1 MVAAVSAEKAAKA
14 YMTIV
19 TRYGR
24 HTIYRPSNADTPGGV
39 NRRPVVEA
47 VWHFNHSGL
56 HRIQSHIEKR
66 LLDQYLA
73 GQTNAVYAQEI
84 RDAYAQRMRQLKR
97 LKPPQPSAPP
107 YPRHT
112 KFAEVSIFNSIDGK
126 GLKYH
131 TFHDI
136 GKYTLFPLHEFR
148 TLFPYGFFGD
158 YEKSE
163 FTYTNTFAIMC
174 REEGLRLAAEYSYRT
189 LPYERRLIN
198 YKELMHEC
206 IKDMKFRKLSEYIK
220 RDDYFKCFYYD
231 FCLDLI
237 DVYREIKFKDPVGRQ
252 LLEAASIFDSIV
264 SILVR
269 SLRQRPLK
277 LFLLHREARKK
288 IMKEFLEQLKTE
300 ITKEKIV
307 PINMSEILVTLH
319 KVEFNL
325 DYADLKDVL
334 KAEEMPKDLK
344 DGKFKYTLL
353 LEQLQKRCDH
363 LWRPKDTSK
372 FSFTSFKGFNTGALL
387 WGERGRG
394 KSMILAYLGV
404 WAHDNNWASILVPSG
419 DRLVRGFEPLTQHSC
434 GLYMQP
440 QYAHEILRGI
450 LQTNKDLFASLPVN
464 MDLYGKFNLAGW
476 HDNDPPPVI
485 PEYDPVR
492 KTWSDH
498 WKTFFSKPQLAAL
511 EEAKAKHDLRL
522 AHQLQEP
529 KTLLDIAQFGTSDSA
544 YATVCIAEILEQ
556 LYNTDL
562 CNTLIAFDDFNEW
575 MDSSGYK
582 SYQHHFRKERKGR
595 IPPYDLALVRM
606 FMRFDGHLMR
616 NGVKNTAT
624 TEKRYFNQ
632 VCRPE
637 DINFP
642 KGYAIE
648 TSPLALDDFR
658 NMCRYYNMARWTFKQ
673 FQEWEMEAHYMM
685 SQGNWH
691 HFQHSI
697 KETTLL
703 KH

>member
-1 MVAAVSAEKAAKA
+1 MVAAAAVEEAGKA
-14 YMTIV
+14 YVTIV
-19 TRYGR
+19 TRYSR
-24 HTIYRPSNADTPGGV
+24 HTVYRPSNVGMPGNI

-47 VWHFNHSGL
+47 VWRFNHSGFQ
-56 HRIQSHIEKR
+56 RIQSLIERR

-73 GQTNAVYAQEI
+73 GQTSAAYVQEI
-84 RDAYAQRMRQLKR
+84 KDAYAQRMRQLKK
-97 LKPPQPSAPP
+97 LGPPQPSAPP
-107 YPRHT
+107 FPRDPE
-112 KFAEVSIFNSIDGK
+112 FNDVSIFNSFNGK
-126 GLKYH
+126 GFKHH
-131 TFHDI
+131 TLHDI
-136 GKYTLFPLHEFR
+136 GRYTLFPQHEYR
-148 TLFPYGFFGD
+148 TLFPYVSFGN
-158 YEKSE
+158 YEETE
-163 FTYTNTFAIMC
+163 FAHTGVFAIMC
-174 REEGLRLAAEYSYRT
+174 REDGLRLAAEYSYRT
-189 LPYERRLIN
+189 LPHERKLID

-206 IKDMKFRKLSEYIK
+206 VKDMKLRKLSEYIK
-220 RDDYFKCFYYD
+220 GDDYFRCFYYD

-237 DVYREIKFKDPVGRQ
+237 DIYREIKFKDPVGRQ
-252 LLEAASIFDSIV
+252 LLEAASVFDSIV
-264 SILVR
+264 SILVK
-269 SLRQRPLK
+269 SLQQRPLK
-277 LFLLHREARKK
+277 LFLLHKGARKK
-288 IMKEFLEQLKTE
+288 IMKEFLEQLKAE

-307 PINMSEILVTLH
+307 PINMSEILITLH

-334 KAEEMPKDLK
+334 KAEEVPKDLK
-344 DGKFKYTLL
+344 DGKFKYALL
-353 LEQLQKRCDH
+353 VKQLQKRCDH
-363 LWRPKDTSK
+363 LWRPRDATK
-372 FSFTSFKGFNTGALL
+372 FSYTDFKGFNTGALL

-394 KSMILAYLGV
+394 KSMILAYLGA
-404 WAHDNNWASILVPSG
+404 WARDNNWASILVPSG
-419 DRLVRGFEPLTQHSC
+419 DRLVHEFEPLNQHSC

-440 QYAHEILRGI
+440 TFAHEILTGI
-450 LQTNKDLFASLPVN
+450 QLANKDLLASLPVD

-476 HDNDPPPVI
+476 HDNDPPPVTR
-485 PEYDPVR
+485 EYDPVR

-498 WKTFFSKPQLAAL
+498 WKTFFSKLQLATL
-511 EEAKAKHDLRL
+511 EEAKAEHNLRL
-522 AHQLQEP
+522 AHQLHEP
-529 KTLLDIAQFGTSDSA
+529 KTLLDIANFGASNSN

-556 LYNTDL
+556 LYNTDR

-575 MDSSGYK
+575 MNASGYK
-582 SYQHHFRKERKGR
+582 SYQHHFRKERKGG
-595 IPPYDLALVRM
+595 IPPHDFALVRM

-658 NMCRYYNMARWTFKQ
+658 NMCKYYNVTQWTFKL

-697 KETTLL
+697 KKTALL